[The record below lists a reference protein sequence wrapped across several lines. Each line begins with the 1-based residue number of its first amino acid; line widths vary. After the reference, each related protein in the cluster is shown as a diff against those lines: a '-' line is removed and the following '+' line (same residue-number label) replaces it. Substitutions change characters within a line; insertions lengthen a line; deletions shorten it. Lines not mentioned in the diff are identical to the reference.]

1 MFAVFCCASL
11 MLGAVAQPLEVASP
25 GGRVLAS
32 VEQTDSGGLRYS
44 VRYNGKPVLLPS
56 RLGLVLKDAPPL
68 AEGFQVLN
76 VARSKHDQ
84 TWKPVYGERAEVRDH
99 YQEMVV
105 ELQEKTG
112 AMRRLDIIVRAY
124 DEGIAVCYRLPE
136 QPGLEKA
143 TIAAESTEFCFVGDY
158 TAWPVYSAQGV
169 YQRVRLSEIK
179 PNCERPLVVEIDRG
193 PFVAVGEA
201 RLVDF
206 ARMRLMPVKG
216 SPHAVQSQLAG
227 EAVVS
232 TPYNTPWRVI
242 IIGDTP
248 GQLLER
254 NDLILNL
261 NDPCAIADTSWI
273 KPGKVIREV
282 TLTTDGGKACIDFC
296 VARGLQYIEFDAG
309 WYGNEYEEASDARKV
324 NRDAKKSGVR
334 GDLDLHE
341 VIRYG
346 NERGIGVFLYVNR
359 RALER
364 QLDELLPLY
373 RQWGVKGVKFGFV
386 NVGSQ
391 QWTTWLHEA
400 VRKAAQHRL
409 MVDIHD
415 EYRPTG
421 YSRTYPN
428 LLTQE
433 GVHGNECMPTPEN
446 NAVLPFTRFLCGAAD
461 YTVCWHSDRIK
472 TSRAHQLAAPVVYY
486 SPLQFL
492 FWYDRPQQFGLQPEL
507 DFFKHVP
514 VVWDDTRVI
523 HGRIGEYATIARR
536 SGDDWFVGS
545 LNAVERRR
553 LDIPLNFLTPGRK
566 YAAEI
571 YTDADP
577 SGANSKNVGIERLV
591 VDAASVISA
600 DMAANGGH
608 AMRLVPVAQ

>member
-1 MFAVFCCASL
+1 MFAVFCCTGL
-11 MLGAVAQPLEVASP
+11 ILGAVAEPLEVASP
-25 GGRVLAS
+25 DGRVLVS
-32 VEQTDSGGLRYS
+32 LQQTDSGGLQYS
-44 VRYNGKPVLLPS
+44 VRYDGKPVLMPS
-56 RLGLVLKDAPPL
+56 RLGLVLKNAPPL
-68 AEGFQVLN
+68 AEGFRVLN

-84 TWKPVYGERAEVRDH
+84 TWKPVYGERAEVRDC

-105 ELQEKTG
+105 EVEERAAPL
-112 AMRRLDIIVRAY
+112 RRLMIVFRAY
-124 DEGIAVCYRLPE
+124 DEGAALCYRLPA
-136 QPGLEKA
+136 QPNLKQA
-143 TIAAESTEFCFVGDY
+143 TIAAETTEFCFADDY
-158 TAWPVYSAQGV
+158 PAWPVYSAQGV
-169 YQRVRLSEIK
+169 YQRARLSEIK
-179 PNCERPLVVEIDRG
+179 PDCERPLVVEIDQG

-216 SPHAVQSQLAG
+216 RPHAVQSQLG
-227 EAVVS
+227 SEAVVS
-232 TPYNTPWRVI
+232 LPYCTPWRVI
-242 IIGDTP
+242 MLGDTP

-309 WYGNEYEEASDARKV
+309 WYGNEYDEASDARKV
-324 NRDAKKSGVR
+324 NRDVKKSGAR

-346 NERGIGVFLYVNR
+346 DERGIGVFLYVNR

-373 RQWGVKGVKFGFV
+373 RQWGIKGVKFGFV

-400 VRKAAQHRL
+400 VRKAADHRL

-446 NAVLPFTRFLCGAAD
+446 NLVLPFTRFLCGAAD
-461 YTVCWHSDRIK
+461 YTVCWHTDRIK

-492 FWYDRPQQFGLQPEL
+492 FWYDRPQQFGQQPEL

-514 VVWDDTRVI
+514 AVWDDTRVV
-523 HGRIGEYATIARR
+523 HGRIGAYVTIARR
-536 SGDDWFVGS
+536 SGDHWFVGS
-545 LNAVERRR
+545 LNAVERRK
-553 LDIPLNFLTPGRK
+553 LDIPLSFLAAGRK
-566 YAAEI
+566 YQAEI
-571 YTDADP
+571 YADADP
-577 SGANSKNVGIERLV
+577 SGADSKKVGIERLV
-591 VDAASVISA
+591 VDSTVVISA

-608 AMRLVPVAQ
+608 AMRLVPVAR